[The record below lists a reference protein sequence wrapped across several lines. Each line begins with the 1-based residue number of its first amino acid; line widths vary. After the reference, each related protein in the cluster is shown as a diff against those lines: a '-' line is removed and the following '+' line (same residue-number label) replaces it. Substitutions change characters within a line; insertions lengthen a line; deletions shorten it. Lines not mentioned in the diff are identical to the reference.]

1 MAETHSLPWRA
12 SAGPDPWKSHAY
24 VGYSM
29 ICKNPGETKQR
40 RRNAGGCYVPS
51 VGWPMQVQ
59 LWKGLLALRRKQFLA
74 EVRKLHFLKKDI
86 TFHRTSLRHLTRE
99 VRLLRA
105 QTERMREMRET
116 EAMMREE
123 IRTLQMM
130 LPRVPRYC
138 YNI

>member
-1 MAETHSLPWRA
+1 
-12 SAGPDPWKSHAY
+12 
-24 VGYSM
+24 
-29 ICKNPGETKQR
+29 
-40 RRNAGGCYVPS
+40 
-51 VGWPMQVQ
+51 MQVQ

-86 TFHRTSLRHLTRE
+86 TFHLTSLRHLTRE